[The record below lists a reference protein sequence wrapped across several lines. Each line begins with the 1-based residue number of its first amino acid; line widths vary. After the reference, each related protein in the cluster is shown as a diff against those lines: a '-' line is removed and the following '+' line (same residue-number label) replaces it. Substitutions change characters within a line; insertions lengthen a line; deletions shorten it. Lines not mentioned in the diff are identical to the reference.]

1 MRLLELIKPNFWDHH
16 DTTSGPFKHLFNSR
30 RIWKQAV
37 LLTSLVTL
45 TPLLVMALLDY
56 KVTHDA
62 INDEIVHRTSRLVS
76 NTRRSIAFYFA
87 ERRSALDYVVGDR
100 LLEELLDP
108 ERLSFIIEN
117 LKRSF
122 GGFVDIGVIDHRGIQ
137 QAYVGPYQL
146 EGVDYSNEE
155 WFRQVVEK
163 GTYISDVFEGVRHV
177 PHLVIAIRHPL
188 PDSTFYVVRATLDTA
203 SFNRVLEGLDVG
215 GEGDAFVI
223 NRQGHLQT
231 SSRFYGKVLDKTPL
245 PVPSY
250 SERTMVLDSV
260 ESNGNP
266 LVVGYAY
273 IEDTPFILMICKQKN
288 VLLKPW
294 EKAKWE
300 LVGFLTGSV
309 IVILL
314 VIVGVSTYLVSRIH
328 EADMKRVAT
337 LHQIEYANKMAS
349 IGRLASGVSH
359 EINNP
364 LAVINEKAGLIKDLF
379 TFGKIQGQEAKM
391 IGLIDAILF
400 SVERC
405 ATITRRLL
413 SFARHVGG
421 NSQIQSV
428 ELGKVVE
435 EVLGFLQKEA
445 EYRSIGVS
453 IDVASGTPPIE
464 CDLGKLQQ
472 ILLNVINNAFAAM
485 NDGGHLAVAMKRRD
499 EGHVSITI
507 KDDGAGIPEAD
518 LSRIFEPFFST
529 KMKQGGTGLGLSIT
543 YGLVK
548 ELGGEISVASSVG
561 KGTTFTVVLPLTQ
574 EKREGA

>member
-1 MRLLELIKPNFWDHH
+1 
-16 DTTSGPFKHLFNSR
+16 
-30 RIWKQAV
+30 
-37 LLTSLVTL
+37 
-45 TPLLVMALLDY
+45 MALLDY

-62 INDEIVHRTSRLVS
+62 INDEIALRTSRLVS
-76 NTRRSIAFYFA
+76 NTRRSITFYFA

-100 LLEELLDP
+100 TLEELLDP
-108 ERLSFIIEN
+108 ERLSFIIVN

-122 GGFVDIGVIDHRGIQ
+122 GGFLDIGVIDHLGIQ
-137 QAYVGPYQL
+137 RSYVGPYAL

-163 GTYISDVFEGVRHV
+163 GTYISDVFEGFRHV

-188 PDSTFYVVRATLDTA
+188 PDGAFYVVRTTIDTA
-203 SFNRVLEGLDVG
+203 SLNRLLGEIDVG

-223 NRQGHLQT
+223 NRRGNLQT
-231 SSRFYGKVLDKTPL
+231 PSRFYGKVLDKMPI

-250 SERTMVLDSV
+250 SERTIVLDTV
-260 ESNGNP
+260 EPTGNP
-266 LVVGYAY
+266 LVVSYAY
-273 IEDTPFILMICKQKN
+273 IEDTPFVLMICKQKR

-294 EKAKWE
+294 EKAKFQ
-300 LVGFLTGSV
+300 LVGFLAVSV

-328 EADMKRVAT
+328 EADMRRVAT

-349 IGRLASGVSH
+349 IGRLASGVAH

-364 LAVINEKAGLIKDLF
+364 LAVINEKAGLVKDLF
-379 TFGKIQGQEAKM
+379 TFGKIANQEQRI
-391 IGLIDAILF
+391 IGLIDAIQS
-400 SVERC
+400 SVDRC

-413 SFARHVGG
+413 GFARHMGG
-421 NSQIQSV
+421 NSQIQSLK
-428 ELGKVVE
+428 LGEVIE

-445 EYRSIGVS
+445 EYRSIAVS
-453 IDVASGTPPIE
+453 VAVTEETPPVE
-464 CDLGKLQQ
+464 CDRGKLQQ

-485 NDGGHLAVAMKRRD
+485 NDGGRLEVAVKPAD
-499 EGHVSITI
+499 TDHVSITI
-507 KDDGAGIPEAD
+507 KDDGSGIPEVD
-518 LSRIFEPFFST
+518 LPRIFEPFFST

-548 ELGGEISVASSVG
+548 EIGGEISVASSVG
-561 KGTTFTVVLPLTQ
+561 KGTTFTVLLPLM
-574 EKREGA
+574 KKKKEGA